1 MSKYIT
7 HIQYS
12 IFSPQ
17 HNYYPQERTN
27 ENWSSCNYDIIWQKA
42 TSTQTRTPGGC
53 RAWGSIPSLD
63 LVKQVGMSVAV
74 GVKLSLALAAAG
86 CAPRPPA
93 TAHAS
98 RCCVLP
104 AKNHFPAIHLHTVS
118 AGTNATK
125 GALDGHPLFISVGL
139 PRFPFISMHTCYH
152 AFWLFFFDNEVSCR
166 STFLS
171 ASSFTISLFL
181 FVGNIWAIDRCCDT
195 VKVFVGST
203 RETDSFVEVGKE
215 FQRRNTFR
223 WNMEGWSCTRKWTK
237 TQKVWNGSMHIFL
250 LLLLCI
256 THE

>member
-12 IFSPQ
+12 IFSPR

-27 ENWSSCNYDIIWQKA
+27 ENWTSCNYDIIRQKKKQQA
-42 TSTQTRTPGGC
+42 RRRVRPGVP
-53 RAWGSIPSLD
+53 RAGIHP
-63 LVKQVGMSVAV
+63 VVGFGQA
-74 GVKLSLALAAAG
+74 GRHERRRRRQALARARG
-86 CAPRPPA
+86 SWLRTTPA